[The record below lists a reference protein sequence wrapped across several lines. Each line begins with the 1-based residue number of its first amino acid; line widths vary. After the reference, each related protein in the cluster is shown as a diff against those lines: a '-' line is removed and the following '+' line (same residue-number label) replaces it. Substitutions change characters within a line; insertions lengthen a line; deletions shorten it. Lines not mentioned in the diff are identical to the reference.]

1 MSTAAQILEA
11 LLAIAPQLFTLVQ
24 QEFSGTTVTDAQVQA
39 LFTAYG
45 VEEAIAA
52 QLLATL
58 KAQGK

>member
-1 MSTAAQILEA
+1 MNIAALLEA
-11 LLAIAPQLFTLVQ
+11 LLAIAPQLFSLLQ
-24 QEFSGTTVTDAQVQA
+24 QKLGGATVTDAQVQA

-52 QLLATL
+52 QLIATL